1 MLALTMSAS
10 PPDGAT
16 DQSAA
21 AMIARS
27 VARLERYPPVEA
39 LTMSA
44 PGAVP
49 AYVPFRLAIA
59 PATQVG
65 GPPPPLPYDSEPVVL

>member
-10 PPDGAT
+10 PPDGEI

-27 VARLERYPPVEA
+27 VARLGEYPPVPA
-39 LTMSA
+39 LMMSA

-49 AYVPFRLAIA
+49 RQVLFLLPMA

-65 GPPPPLPYDSEPVVL
+65 

>member
-1 MLALTMSAS
+1 MSAS
-10 PPDGAT
+10 PPLEAIA
-16 DQSAA
+16 QSAA

-27 VARLERYPPVEA
+27 VARDGEYPPVDDD
-39 LTMSA
+39 TMSA

-49 AYVPFRLAIA
+49 RQVDDRLAMA

-65 GPPPPLPYDSEPVVL
+65 WSLAPLP